1 VFYKS
6 PSKVRTSLDLM
17 VTASNFSDFSYKSAT
32 NSYLSDLGSS
42 ALGRSTTFKG

>member
-1 VFYKS
+1 
-6 PSKVRTSLDLM
+6 M

-42 ALGRSTTFKG
+42 AFGRSTIFKGSAFLSIKA